1 MAYEA
6 LRFLSGDQVAF
17 EAMPGGELAMKEH
30 EARWEYV
37 RAYRT
42 HPMTDPERYIALR
55 GCEPGS
61 TKEVEVGVLRDMREL
76 TAGDRKLV
84 EEALARRYL
93 VQTISRIHS
102 IREEFGYMYWDV
114 LTDRGEKQLVL
125 PRWNQANVVEMG
137 ESGQGRIVI
146 DVWGN
151 RSLIH
156 DLAALDERSLVV
168 FERFVHW

>member
-1 MAYEA
+1 MSYEP

-42 HPMTDPERYIALR
+42 HPMSDPERYIALR
-55 GCEPGS
+55 GCKPDS
-61 TKEVEVGVLRDMREL
+61 TKDVEIGILKEL
-76 TAGDRKLV
+76 ASLGRSDRLLI

-93 VQTISRIHS
+93 IQTILQIRS

-114 LTDRGEKQLVL
+114 RTDRGDKSLVL

-137 ESGQGRIVI
+137 DSGQGRIVI

-151 RSLIH
+151 RSLIL
-156 DLAALDERSLVV
+156 DMEALDERSQRV

>member
-1 MAYEA
+1 MGYEA
-6 LRFLSGDQVAF
+6 LRFLSGDQVKF
-17 EAMPGGELAMKEH
+17 EPLPGGELAMREH
-30 EARWEYV
+30 EARWEFV

-42 HPMTDPERYIALR
+42 HPLTDPTRFISLR
-55 GCEPGS
+55 GCAPDT
-61 TKEVEVGVLRDMREL
+61 TKEVEIGILRDMAEL
-76 TAGDRKLV
+76 TSGDRRLL

-93 VQTISRIHS
+93 IQTIRQIRN

-114 LTDRGEKQLVL
+114 VTDRGEKQLVL

-156 DLAALDERSLVV
+156 DMAALDERSLVI

>member
-1 MAYEA
+1 MAYQPI
-6 LRFLSGDQVAF
+6 RFLSGDQVAF
-17 EAMPGGELAMKEH
+17 EPMPGGELAMKEH
-30 EARWEYV
+30 QARWEYV
-37 RAYRT
+37 RAFRT
-42 HPMTDPERYIALR
+42 HPLSDPGGYIALR
-55 GCEPGS
+55 ACASGS
-61 TKEVEVGVLRDMREL
+61 TTEEEVGVLRALREL
-76 TAGDRKLV
+76 SATDRKLV

-93 VQTISRIHS
+93 VQTIRQIRN

-114 LTDRGEKQLVL
+114 VSERGERQLVL

-137 ESGQGRIVI
+137 DSGRGRIVI

-156 DLAALDERSLVV
+156 DLRDLDDRSQRT

>member
-1 MAYEA
+1 MSYEA

-17 EAMPGGELAMKEH
+17 EPAEGGELVMKEH
-30 EARWEYV
+30 GARWEFV

-42 HPMTDPERYIALR
+42 HPMTDPTRFISLR
-55 GCEPGS
+55 GCEPGT
-61 TKEVEVGVLRDMREL
+61 TKEVEVGILRDMAEL
-76 TAGDRKLV
+76 TAGDRKLL
-84 EEALARRYL
+84 EDALARRYL
-93 VQTISRIHS
+93 VQTILKIRG

-114 LTDRGEKQLVL
+114 DTDRGDKQLVL

-156 DLAALDERSLVV
+156 DLGALDERSLGV